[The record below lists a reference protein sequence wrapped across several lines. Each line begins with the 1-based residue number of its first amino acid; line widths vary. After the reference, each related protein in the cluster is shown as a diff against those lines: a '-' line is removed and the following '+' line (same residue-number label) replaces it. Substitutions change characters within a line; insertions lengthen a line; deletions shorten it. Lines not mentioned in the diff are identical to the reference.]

1 MARAPRDYRA
11 EYQARIQRGLQRGL
25 TRSQARGHG
34 ADRKGAVAASPRALN
49 VRDVPGYLAR
59 LRPDRKVKIQA
70 TMESGRVV
78 TIGQG
83 KAAGVREYLED
94 RMEDNEDFADQGPS
108 TVDGVVAVQVIY
120 S

>member
-1 MARAPRDYRA
+1 MARQRDYRR
-11 EYQARIQRGLQRGL
+11 EYQQRIQRGLQRGL

-34 ADRKGAVAASPRALN
+34 AERKGAVAASPSALN

-59 LRPDRKVKIQA
+59 LRPDRKVKVQA

-83 KAAGVREYLED
+83 KAAGVREWLKD
-94 RMEDNEDFADQGPS
+94 RTEGDEDFADTGPS
-108 TVDGVVAVQVIY
+108 TVDEVVAVQVIY